1 MNWSGSTV
9 LAAGAFLSLFG
20 SPALAQEPSHGAEL
34 VSQALVE
41 ARQASPDIELTSFG
55 CTTNQRM
62 IAWIE
67 GDRLYY
73 PCMVNELVHDR
84 FDAAMLVNLL
94 LAEPVA
100 EAVERPKGDPSLA
113 ESAAAIGAAA
123 IGAGLDD
130 DTDAKRVDRYYSETP
145 SEPNPPLA
153 RFYPRDSDTFRAE
166 VSRVDNLRDNARRSD
181 ATDERMQERL
191 EERRRE
197 EREVQA
203 RYQSVTDFLNLSR
216 AQDFC
221 PADGRTFLARAVEFS
236 TSPRPDDRMVGLWAD
251 DRRQVLQAYLNDVSL
266 CR

>member
-1 MNWSGSTV
+1 MKRSGSIAC
-9 LAAGAFLSLFG
+9 AAGTLLSLASTPAIADDASTG
-20 SPALAQEPSHGAEL
+20 EELVAQALAD
-34 VSQALVE
+34 
-41 ARQASPDIELTSFG
+41 ARQASPEIEIASFG
-55 CTTNQRM
+55 CTSNQRM
-62 IAWIE
+62 IAWVD

-73 PCMVNELVHDR
+73 PCMMNELVQDS

-100 EAVERPKGDPSLA
+100 EIAERPKGDPSLA

-123 IGAGLDD
+123 IGSGLDD
-130 DTDAKRVDRYYSETP
+130 ETDAKRVDRYYRETP

-153 RFYPRDSDTFRAE
+153 RFYPRNSDTFRAE
-166 VSRVDNLRDNARRSD
+166 VSRVDNLRDNARRSE

-197 EREVQA
+197 DREVQA

-221 PADGRTFLARAVEFS
+221 PADGRTFLARAVQFS